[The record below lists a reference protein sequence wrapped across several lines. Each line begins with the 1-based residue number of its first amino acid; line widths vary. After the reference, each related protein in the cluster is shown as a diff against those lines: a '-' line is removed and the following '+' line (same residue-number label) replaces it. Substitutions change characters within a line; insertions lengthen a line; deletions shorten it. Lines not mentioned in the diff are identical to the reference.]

1 MSYKLSFFFTIIVLF
16 CLPACS
22 ESVEKKEIAKAPV
35 YVTNA
40 QHVLNS
46 LKNNKSSAV
55 AFQVK
60 PVRSTACE
68 HMYIELGKKNAQGE
82 WSLTNVMFPGKDVR
96 DNFGQDELANQ
107 THFAEVDG
115 EGDYGVIGLG
125 CKPYGREVKI
135 YKGLFATFKVMENRL
150 NYIGEIALIP
160 TGSDFATVYIVNGTD
175 FTEKQIR
182 LQMPEL
188 EPFFNETIM
197 EKYVPQ
203 ISKEQQAA
211 LDAIDAE
218 MKAVQP
224 LLDMRNQVVSE
235 LNVVIK
241 EWNNFIDIHGE
252 RSRADAAPEVKRE
265 FSRIFRKKR
274 VLEAQL
280 ELHDKFIKQRRSAK
294 YVKKYMSLHTDYE
307 AKKEAYYVAKRDKSI
322 SESERSDKEEEL
334 NNARDVFLEFKDK
347 NK

>member
-1 MSYKLSFFFTIIVLF
+1 MSYKLSVFFTIIVLF

-46 LKNNKSSAV
+46 LKDNKSSAV

-175 FTEKQIR
+175 FTKDQIR
-182 LQMPEL
+182 VQMPEL
-188 EPFFNETIM
+188 EPFLHESIM
-197 EKYVPQ
+197 EKYVPKL
-203 ISKEQQAA
+203 SKEQQAA
-211 LDAIDAE
+211 LDGFEARKKAMRPVFE
-218 MKAVQP
+218 MRK
-224 LLDMRNQVVSE
+224 QVVVE
-235 LNVVIK
+235 YNLAAK
-241 EWNNFIDIHGE
+241 EWNDWLDKYGGRDNENKTTDAERKSLKIFKRMEALEDRIDLYDTFIEEG
-252 RSRADAAPEVKRE
+252 RS
-265 FSRIFRKKR
+265 
-274 VLEAQL
+274 L
-280 ELHDKFIKQRRSAK
+280 K
-294 YVKKYMSLHTDYE
+294 YVKRYIFLLNDYE
-307 AKKEAYYVAKRDKSI
+307 KKKATDDILESADAHDALLTFKR
-322 SESERSDKEEEL
+322 
-334 NNARDVFLEFKDK
+334 NNP
-347 NK
+347 